1 MIGVYLNIQDEN
13 EAIISSTM
21 ESVKKSGVKFSE
33 LYSQLPSRVST
44 TTAKNLS
51 IPICIVCLLHL
62 ANEKVSTHISRHI
75 KFLDYV
81 RLVHVHYIYTQTIT
95 WLCPHACILLLPS
108 VGLVTNVCLCR
119 VGE

>member
-13 EAIISSTM
+13 EAIISSAM

-75 KFLDYV
+75 KFLDHV
-81 RLVHVHYIYTQTIT
+81 RLVHVHYLYPDYNLALSPCMYFT
-95 WLCPHACILLLPS
+95 LAMC
-108 VGLVTNVCLCR
+108 GLGHKRMLV
-119 VGE
+119 